1 MSNTKKEHTYV
12 KLDDIYDIDAFQG
25 RLAIASH
32 ATNTGI
38 THKTNPVASGDNPV
52 KADSVSY
59 SVISGNNLVKE
70 VCVSYPYAS
79 GDIAK
84 AVYKE
89 MWSKKVCVSYSGNN
103 LAKADGEEMF
113 GEKPSKKYKPMNF
126 ETYAN
131 IRYNYFHDFWDD
143 LVVDTG
149 FINIKGMFVNGAFVN
164 GDTVAII
171 FEPDHKIN
179 QVLTK
184 VMNHARENM
193 DKIISNYNPHNN
205 GKDGTINVIET
216 QKTPRYHI
224 KFGKKNNNCIFLGSK
239 TKNFENTNIT
249 NSAQLRKMYY
259 SNITDCRLIIKP
271 KILKFNKH
279 VLITMNI
286 TRSEFKYS
294 NACVQS
300 EIDKKTN
307 RIAIINDTSSNS
319 SNIIDI

>member
-32 ATNTGI
+32 TTNTDI
-38 THKTNPVASGDNPV
+38 THKTNPVA
-52 KADSVSY
+52 
-59 SVISGNNLVKE
+59 
-70 VCVSYPYAS
+70 
-79 GDIAK
+79 
-84 AVYKE
+84 
-89 MWSKKVCVSYSGNN
+89 SGNN

-113 GEKPSKKYKPMNF
+113 GEKPSKKYKPMYY
-126 ETYAN
+126 ETCAN

-149 FINIKGMFVNGAFVN
+149 FINIKGMFVNGDKV
-164 GDTVAII
+164 TII

-184 VMNHARENM
+184 VMNYARENM
-193 DKIISNYNPHNN
+193 DKIISNYDPHNN

-224 KFGKKNNNCIFLGSK
+224 KFGKKYNNCIFLGSK

-249 NSAQLRKMYY
+249 NSAQLRTMYY

-271 KILKFNKH
+271 TILKFNKH

-307 RIAIINDTSSNS
+307 RLAIINDTSSNS